1 MTGKGKKIKEKN
13 PSAFAGESAGGKV
26 YE

>member
-13 PSAFAGESAGGKV
+13 PSACAGVSAGGKV